1 MRYDIYADIIEIRA
15 DDSVFMM
22 PPDAG
27 IQKIEIGKTI
37 LVARLGMAE
46 GKRVGGYFTPFESGN
61 LSILKKMTVIYT
73 PWKENPIDPVGSP
86 PRFERGKDL
95 YFVEVGDEYPV
106 LVRNMKGI
114 IAILPDY
121 QAEMEKFSRADGT
134 SPKKPESLKRFAQQ
148 YNKLVK

>member
-46 GKRVGGYFTPFESGN
+46 GKRVGGYFTPFESGS

-73 PWKENPIDPVGSP
+73 PWKENPIDPVGWL

-95 YFVEVGDEYPV
+95 YFVAVGDEYPV

-121 QAEMEKFSRADGT
+121 QAEMEKFSRADET
-134 SPKKPESLKRFAQQ
+134 SPKKPGSLTRFAQH